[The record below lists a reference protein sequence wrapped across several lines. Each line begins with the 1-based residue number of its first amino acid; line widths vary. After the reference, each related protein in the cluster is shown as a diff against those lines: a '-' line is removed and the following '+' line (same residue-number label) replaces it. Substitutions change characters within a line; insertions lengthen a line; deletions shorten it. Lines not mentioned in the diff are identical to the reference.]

1 MNKKEYVH
9 LNQFDRDRIES
20 LLDNNSSQKEIA
32 NILEIDPSTI
42 SREIK
47 RNRRRKRKNNK
58 IILGKYKATV
68 ANHKAYARRKYAKWQ
83 GKKIEDGND
92 LKEFIIIGLKSGWSP
107 TEISDRMKEQK
118 KLSYISKTAIYEW
131 LYSIYGQKYCVYLDS
146 RQYNSRKRKIKKTQ
160 REIIPNRVNISE
172 RPIEVSLGLIS
183 GHFEGDTIVSGKRT
197 RSKSAL
203 AVATD
208 IKTKYMDLE
217 MMEDMKPSSFNQ
229 AMEKIKNGFNHIES
243 LTLDNGQENRD
254 YEKLGIKTYF
264 CDPYSPYQKPRVE
277 NRNRFIRKFI
287 KKGSDIGKYSLEY
300 VKMIA
305 SIWNNKPL
313 KSLGFRTPTE
323 CMVEAG
329 LLKQKEQ
336 PNFNLIILKPEMVYT
351 MRNIYL
357 ITNNPLKKIALQG

>member
-1 MNKKEYVH
+1 MNKKEYSH

-20 LLDNNSSQKEIA
+20 LLDSNVSQKEIA
-32 NILEIDPSTI
+32 NILGINPSTV

-47 RNRRRKRKNNK
+47 RNRRRKRKNNNV
-58 IILGKYKATV
+58 IFGKYESTV
-68 ANHKAYARRKYAKWQ
+68 ANHKAYTRMKYAKWQ
-83 GKKIEDGND
+83 GKKIEDN
-92 LKEFIIIGLKSGWSP
+92 KNIREFIITGLKSGWNP
-107 TEISDRMKEQK
+107 TEISGRMREQK
-118 KLSYISKTAIYEW
+118 KPFYISKTAIYEW
-131 LYSIYGQKYCVYLDS
+131 LYSIYGQRYCVYLDS
-146 RQYNSRKRKIKKTQ
+146 KQYHQKKRIEKKTQ
-160 REIIPNRVNISE
+160 REIIPNRVNIKE
-172 RPIEVSLGLIS
+172 RPMEVSLGLIS
-183 GHFEGDTIVSGKRT
+183 GHLEGDTIVSGKKT
-197 RSKSAL
+197 RSKVAL
-203 AVATD
+203 AVVTE

-217 MMEDMKPSSFNQ
+217 TMEDMRPSSFNQ
-229 AMEKIKNGFNHIES
+229 AMEKIKNGFNNIQS

-287 KKGSDIGKYSLEY
+287 KKGSDIGKYSFEY

-305 SIWNNKPL
+305 NIWNSKPL

-323 CMVEAG
+323 CMIEAG

-336 PNFNLIILKPEMVYT
+336 SNFNLIVLKPEMIYT

-357 ITNNPLKKIALQG
+357 ITNIPLKKIALQG